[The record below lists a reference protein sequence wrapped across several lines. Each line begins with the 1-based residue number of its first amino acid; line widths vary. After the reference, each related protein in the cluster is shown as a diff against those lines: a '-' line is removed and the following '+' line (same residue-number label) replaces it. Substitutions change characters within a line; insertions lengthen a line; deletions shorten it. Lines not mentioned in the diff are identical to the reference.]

1 MLKKFKE
8 LNIKLTTNIKEEDL
22 VNYDL
27 TIENKIKF
35 LPKIKSL
42 FN

>member
-22 VNYDL
+22 INSDL
-27 TIENKIKF
+27 TIENKIEF